1 MKTRESTR
9 TAPRRLL
16 NCLATCARTMKTA
29 ADENHWD
36 LIFPRALRWTALAC
50 SLLAFAAAA
59 FILNT
64 MQRYAWR
71 CGEPFRNDFTL
82 YTVCAAIIL
91 GTQFL
96 TWNRRSIPL
105 DIARYLSV
113 PLLLLTIYTV
123 WSDYGLYVPAARPG
137 SSLCTA
143 FGESVSQVDFYDF
156 MMGPALLMPA
166 ISLIFMIAAAMHLV
180 PDLIRRLKPR

>member
-1 MKTRESTR
+1 
-9 TAPRRLL
+9 
-16 NCLATCARTMKTA
+16 MKTA

-36 LIFPRALRWTALAC
+36 LIFPRALRWTAPAC

-105 DIARYLSV
+105 DIALSLRSAPFADNLYRLERLR
-113 PLLLLTIYTV
+113 PLC
-123 WSDYGLYVPAARPG
+123 PG
-137 SSLCTA
+137 STA
-143 FGESVSQVDFYDF
+143 RIV
-156 MMGPALLMPA
+156 
-166 ISLIFMIAAAMHLV
+166 AMHCV
-180 PDLIRRLKPR
+180 RRIRFAGRFL